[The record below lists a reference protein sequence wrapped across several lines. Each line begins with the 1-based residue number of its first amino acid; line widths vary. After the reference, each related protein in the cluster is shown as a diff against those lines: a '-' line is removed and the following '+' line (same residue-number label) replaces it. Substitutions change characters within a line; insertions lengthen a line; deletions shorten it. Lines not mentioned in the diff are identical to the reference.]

1 MVLVHGPEVEFS
13 IAIKVR
19 PCLREERFRACN
31 LNTKLIRECVIQL
44 EDIGIYFV
52 VDRKVGAVLFKI
64 GALQPVN
71 LFEEETGFFLLYL
84 FIGVG
89 REIIDRSHRE
99 DKTDGEDHQEVSSIR
114 PVRFKISWTVRHQ
127 DHRGV
132 S

>member
-1 MVLVHGPEVEFS
+1 MVLVHGPEVHFS
-13 IAIKVR
+13 ITIQVR

-31 LNTKLIRECVIQL
+31 LNMKLIREGVIQL
-44 EDIGIYFV
+44 EDTGIYLV
-52 VDRKVGAVLFKI
+52 VDWKVDAVLFKI

-84 FIGVG
+84 CVGVR

-99 DKTDGEDHQEVSSIR
+99 DQTDDEDHQEVSSIL
-114 PVRFKISWTVRHQ
+114 PLRFKISWPVRHQ
-127 DHRGV
+127 DRSGE